1 MDYLVYCRK
10 STEAEDRQVMS
21 IDSQESELKRLA
33 ERDGLKIA
41 KVYKESM
48 SAKAPGRPVFES
60 MLISLESSP
69 ASLLVWKPDRLAR
82 NAFDGGKISWLMDRG
97 LIQEIRTP
105 EKTFRKTSDDLFM
118 LGLDFGIAKKY
129 VDDLSVNVKRGI
141 RAKLDHGIWH
151 NTAPLGY
158 QNNKADKTITLDTVA
173 APFIKTVFELYAS
186 GNYNLREL
194 TKVMHEKGLR
204 SKAGKKVDKTGIR
217 RILMNPFYYGVMMS
231 HGVSYQGKHESL
243 VSKELFDKA
252 NDVLSGKHQS
262 KRQKRYFP
270 LRGFMTCAV
279 CGCALTATLQKGK
292 YVYYYCTNGKS
303 ICEERKKHLTAD
315 DAVSLIVPLF
325 EKLQV
330 DEKFLDIALTAEA
343 KEDKT
348 MVSSKESIRQSLQKK
363 LDAVRKQQDT
373 LVLRKD
379 VPEDV
384 FARNMVS
391 LRNDQID
398 LEVQLSKIGKDAA
411 KEEITF
417 EQVKNVFLEA
427 NDAAKAFSKGD
438 DAVQRHY
445 VETILSNVFVSS
457 QKVADCR
464 YKNAYQRIADITNK
478 GDLLE
483 LRGACNDVRTI
494 LSLKTPLCEH
504 FKGSAV

>member
-1 MDYLVYCRK
+1 
-10 STEAEDRQVMS
+10 MS

-33 ERDGLKIA
+33 ERDGLKIE

-60 MLISLESSP
+60 MLTSLESRP

-82 NAFDGGKISWLMDRG
+82 NALDGGKISWLMDRG

-141 RAKLDHGIWH
+141 RAKLEHGIWH

-158 QNNKADKTITLDTVA
+158 QNNKADKTIMLDPVA
-173 APFIKTVFELYAS
+173 APFIQTVFELYAS

-194 TKVMHEKGLR
+194 TKLIYEKGLR
-204 SKAGKKVDKTGIR
+204 SKAGKKVDKTGIL
-217 RILMNPFYYGVMMS
+217 RILHNPFYYGVMMS

-243 VSKELFDKA
+243 VSKELFDQA
-252 NDVLSGKHQS
+252 NDVLSGKRQS
-262 KRQKRYFP
+262 KRQKRDFP

-292 YVYYYCTNGKS
+292 YVYYYCTNGKG

-330 DEKFLDIALTAEA
+330 DEKFLDIALNAEA

-348 MVSSKESIRQSLQKK
+348 RVSSKESIRQSLQKK
-363 LDAVRKQQDT
+363 LDAVR
-373 LVLRKD
+373 
-379 VPEDV
+379 E
-384 FARNMVS
+384 
-391 LRNDQID
+391 
-398 LEVQLSKIGKDAA
+398 
-411 KEEITF
+411 
-417 EQVKNVFLEA
+417 
-427 NDAAKAFSKGD
+427 
-438 DAVQRHY
+438 
-445 VETILSNVFVSS
+445 
-457 QKVADCR
+457 
-464 YKNAYQRIADITNK
+464 
-478 GDLLE
+478 
-483 LRGACNDVRTI
+483 
-494 LSLKTPLCEH
+494 
-504 FKGSAV
+504 